1 MRYSAAMTNHGEPA
15 PNPDRAALERA
26 YRDALYSVELPGGTV
41 TFRIGERLPDVAPFA
56 LITAWNPGHA
66 RPGDVENAAAN
77 ARLRHRLTALS
88 LRFVAAD
95 GRSPD
100 GAHMEPSFAVF
111 GISREAA
118 LELAREFGQA
128 AIVWLEGGIAELAW
142 TSSPH
147 PEQSA

>member
-1 MRYSAAMTNHGEPA
+1 MTNHGEPA

-26 YRDALYSVELPGGTV
+26 YREALYSVELPGGTV
-41 TFRIGERLPDVAPFA
+41 TFRIGERLPDVEPFA

-77 ARLRHRLTALS
+77 ARLRYRLTALS

-100 GAHMEPSFAVF
+100 GAHVEPSFAVF
-111 GISREAA
+111 GISREAGLA
-118 LELAREFGQA
+118 LAREFGQA
-128 AIVWLEGGIAELAW
+128 AIAWFDGDAVELAW